1 MAFLRQWWGGEEA
14 AIRNIISRNPWARLR
29 IAASSPPISPQR
41 QCHPERQRGI
51 PRWIS
56 DNIEPFQGSGS
67 ES

>member
-1 MAFLRQWWGGEEA
+1 MRSLIHPDLSGFFRDDMAFLRQWWGGEEA

-51 PRWIS
+51 PR
-56 DNIEPFQGSGS
+56 
-67 ES
+67 